1 MAGCGKTLGSNTAK
15 KATSRSSKAG
25 LQFPV
30 DLSPVSSR
38 PENISSVLAS
48 LVGNAARDNKKTRI
62 VSRHIRLVMRNDE
75 ELNNA

>member
-1 MAGCGKTLGSNTAK
+1 MAGCGKTLGSSTAK

-38 PENISSVLAS
+38 LENMSSVLAS
-48 LVGNAARDNKKTRI
+48 VLPLTSPLSSNISQPSFGVGWKRCERQ
-62 VSRHIRLVMRNDE
+62 
-75 ELNNA
+75 